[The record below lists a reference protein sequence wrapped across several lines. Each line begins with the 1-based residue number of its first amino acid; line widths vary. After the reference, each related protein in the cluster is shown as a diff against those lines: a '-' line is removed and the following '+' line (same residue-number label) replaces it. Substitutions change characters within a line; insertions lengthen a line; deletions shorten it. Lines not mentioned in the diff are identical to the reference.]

1 MSLPRLKLAPNGPE
15 FSRLVYGTWR
25 VLDDGS
31 SLQELN
37 RRLNHCADL
46 GMTTIDTAEIYGL
59 YEVEEALGKALALS
73 PGLRDRLEI
82 VTKAGIYVPNKF
94 HPERRT
100 AFYNAT
106 GARLVKSLEK
116 SLRFLGTDRV
126 ELFLVHRPDWL
137 TSADDTASGLNQL
150 VRDGKIVN
158 AGVSNYSVTQYDLLN
173 SRLEQPLVTNQVE
186 FHLMHMDPVYDGV
199 FDQCQKLQ
207 VRPMA
212 WSPLAG
218 GRLFDATNEAAR
230 RLAAEAARLADKY
243 GGATLE
249 QLAYAWILAHPAQP
263 LPVIGTNKTAR
274 IEGAVQSASIQLERE
289 DWYALWEAAK
299 GHKIP

>member
-1 MSLPRLKLAPNGPE
+1 MSLPRLKLSPNGPE

-37 RRLNHCADL
+37 RRLNRCADL

-106 GARLVKSLEK
+106 GARLIKSLEK

-126 ELFLVHRPDWL
+126 DLFLVHRPDWL

-150 VRDGKIVN
+150 VHDGKIVS

-186 FHLMHMDPVYDGV
+186 FHLLHMDPVYDGV

-243 GGATLE
+243 DGATLE
-249 QLAYAWILAHPAQP
+249 QLAYAWILAHPAQA
-263 LPVIGTNKTAR
+263 LPVIGTNKVER
-274 IEGAVQSASIQLERE
+274 IESAEQATNIQLERE

-299 GHKIP
+299 GHQIP